1 MDFEVERI
9 GHIGHSPGGDQ
20 ATDADRL
27 LDNSV
32 ACPRERTGD
41 GLAVGSIILLV
52 QSLYRP

>member
-1 MDFEVERI
+1 MI